1 MLSSQQRTENPHNR
15 RYDIPKYL
23 FQSSMTEEGLEGLL
37 QEGDSSRVEAVAKAA
52 EAMGGTMEAYYFA
65 FGETDVYVILD
76 LPDNV
81 SATAAS
87 LITNAAGTTITQVTV
102 LITPE
107 EVDQA
112 TKVANE
118 MSGAYR
124 PPGQ

>member
-1 MLSSQQRTENPHNR
+1 M
-15 RYDIPKYL
+15 PKYL
-23 FQSSMTEEGLEGLL
+23 FQSSLTEEGLEGLL
-37 QEGDSSRVEAVAKAA
+37 QEGGSSRVKAVAKAA
-52 EAMGGTMEAYYFA
+52 ESMGGTMEAYYFA

-107 EVDQA
+107 EIDQA
-112 TKVANE
+112 TKVAKE
-118 MSGAYR
+118 LSGDYR